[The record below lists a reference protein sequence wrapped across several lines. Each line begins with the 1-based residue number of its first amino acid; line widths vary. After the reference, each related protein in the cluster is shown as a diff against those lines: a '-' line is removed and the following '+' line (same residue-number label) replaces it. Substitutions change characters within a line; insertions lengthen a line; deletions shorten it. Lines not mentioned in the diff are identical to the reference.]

1 MKSII
6 VFNLLCIFGFN
17 AMASTTLVD
26 VTTARVTSSSQAP
39 GTNPATSC
47 NYAIVDKGDGQ
58 IMLYLNADS
67 NSGINGSAYI
77 DGVKLPL
84 IQGSNPTH
92 FKNIT
97 IERNGSIVTYTEK
110 REAPGFGYYVDVITL
125 DVSADLKSIRRG
137 TYQSYAT
144 EFFGK
149 RIWETLDCKF

>member
-1 MKSII
+1 M
-6 VFNLLCIFGFN
+6 
-17 AMASTTLVD
+17 VD
-26 VTTARVTSSSQAP
+26 VTTEMVTSSSQAP
-39 GTNPATSC
+39 ETHRAASC

-67 NSGINGSAYI
+67 NSGINGSAYL

-84 IQGSNPTH
+84 IQGLNPVP

-110 REAPGFGYYVDVITL
+110 REAPGFGSYVDVITL
-125 DVSADLKSIRRG
+125 DVSADLKTIKRG

-144 EFFGK
+144 QLFGK